1 MAIECGRCGGPAMPE
16 TVIKIRRGVLG
27 RRGTRS
33 QGGYCVACRLSVP
46 LEPTA
51 AVRPPVARARR
62 PRRGF
67 TVFLPQWLRVAPA
80 RPGGGGWG

>member
-16 TVIKIRRGVLG
+16 TVIKLRRGVLG

-46 LEPTA
+46 LEPPA
-51 AVRPPVARARR
+51 AVRPPGAVLRR
-62 PRRGF
+62 PRPGLAG
-67 TVFLPQWLRVAPA
+67 FLPLWLRVAPA
-80 RPGGGGWG
+80 RPGGAGWG